1 MPELTPEEERA
12 LRELDSASTN
22 LKKAVGGKAG
32 ETLEKK
38 YGEAYAKCY
47 KLGLKQ
53 WPPVVCKTTR

>member
-1 MPELTPEEERA
+1 MSELTKEQESA
-12 LRELDSASTN
+12 LRELEFASTN
-22 LKKAVGGKAG
+22 LKRAVGGKAG

-53 WPPVVCKTTR
+53 WPPMVCKTTR

>member
-1 MPELTPEEERA
+1 MELTPEQEKA
-12 LRELDSASTN
+12 LRELELASNN
-22 LKKAVGGKAG
+22 LKRAVGGKAG

-53 WPPVVCKTTR
+53 WPPVVCKTTA

>member
-1 MPELTPEEERA
+1 MSEMTDEQERA
-12 LRELDSASTN
+12 LRELDSASTA
-22 LKKAVGGKAG
+22 LKKSVGGKAG

-53 WPPVVCKTTR
+53 WPPQVCRTTR